1 MTDQLN
7 DHSGPRPDDIAIVGV
22 AGVFPGARDAATFWN
37 NIVDG
42 VDSIT
47 DSPAERWDPVFF
59 DPDAK
64 SADRFYTRRGGFV
77 DDVAT
82 FDPLTFG
89 IMPVAM
95 ESIEPD
101 QMLALAT
108 AAACLAD
115 AGDVHED
122 IDPER
127 VAVVLGRGGYLGDGI
142 ARLDQRVRTA
152 QQVVE
157 VLRSVVPGIT
167 EAELERVKEQFQD
180 SLGPERPEGAIG
192 LVPNLAASRVANRFD
207 FQGPAYTVDAACASS
222 LIAVEQACDLLRS
235 GRSDL
240 VLAGGVHHCHD
251 LTLWSVFSQ
260 LRALSP
266 SGGIRPFSEAADGV
280 LIGEGTG
287 IMALRRLADAQRDG
301 DRVYAVVRGTGVSS
315 DGKASSPMSPLSSGQ
330 VQAVEA
336 AWRAAGLNPADVGLI
351 EAHGTATPLG
361 DRTELATL
369 ATVFGDHDP
378 TSGSRSRAVLGSVKS
393 NIGHAMP
400 AAGAA
405 GMIKAALALHH
416 RVLPPTLHAEEPH
429 ADLDATR
436 FRLISKAEPWE
447 SDGERLAGVNAF
459 GFGGINAHV
468 VLSEA
473 PDATDATTPAG
484 GHHERS
490 SERTAGMT
498 ADTTPAGGHHE
509 RSSERT
515 SAMTSAVGQAYEPD
529 EEVVLL
535 AGRDADDL
543 LAQLDALTASGR
555 TATTAVPP
563 ANAGPARLAIVSP
576 NERRLTLARKVL
588 ARGTAFRGR
597 NDVWFDPSG
606 LLRDGEI
613 CFLFPGVEPEFNPQ
627 VDEVAA
633 LLGIPWTSTA
643 SPTDGV
649 QGQGIGITEVGHFLA
664 DALSA
669 VGVRPDQ
676 IAGHS
681 LGEWTG
687 HVVSGMIPFEHVHT
701 MLAGLKPGAME
712 FPDVVFVALGC
723 GVEAATEIIDGVSDA
738 HISHDNCPHQSIV
751 CAPQSSVPAV
761 LARAKERKVMAQE
774 MPFRSGFHSPLFAPY
789 VDGLLELFRT
799 LPMSPATVPLWSATT
814 LEPYP
819 DDQESIN
826 ALATRHLLEP
836 VRFRELTLKLY
847 ERGVRAFVQVGSG
860 SLNGFLDDTL
870 REHDVLTV
878 SALSAPGARV
888 AHSSV
893 GQLRRVAVALWSAG
907 RDVDL
912 APLGHGQRPDAESPR
927 EGVRPAPRGGMSVRM
942 GSPLIRDLTPLTG
955 ARAAVATSGR
965 HGERS
970 SQQPASM
977 TSPAVTPPSAAV
989 ASSGF
994 ASEFQAL
1001 VRDATLA
1008 AQEVTEAATRS
1019 VARHRER
1026 SPQQPAPRTSQAG
1039 AAQAGTPQQPAA
1051 VTSQPAPPAPTA
1063 AQVSQSSP
1071 LTPVANESET
1081 LLELSVAAQPWW
1093 GDHAFYPQPPGWEC
1107 LEDRFPLVPL
1117 TALIEM
1123 LADEA
1128 HKLLPGGVVV
1138 SVEQVRAFKWLAV
1151 EPAAAVTVRA
1161 TLDVEASAAAGEGTY
1176 LVKSSIEGHA
1186 RAVIRLAASHP
1197 EAPAPRATPVHGE
1210 IPRIWTVEEIYP
1222 GGHLFHGPAYQGIS
1236 SIEAFGTD
1244 GAAGHLET
1252 KPFPGSLLD
1261 NAGQIFGIWVAARAE
1276 KDRLVLPTSV
1286 DAFTFFGPHPE
1297 PGTQV
1302 RCVVNC
1308 TALEDTHV
1316 RADLELTVDG
1326 RVWCRIEG
1334 WEDRRFQSDDRLFTM
1349 LREPGDHLLA
1359 VPQAG
1364 GWQLVIEG
1372 WPDSASREVVMRRF
1386 LGQRER
1392 DLHLALNPRA
1402 QRTRLLGRIAVKDAV
1417 RARLFDAGHPAVW
1430 PVQVDVHNDEAGRPS
1445 VRLAGLAGDHVG
1457 STPGDLRV
1465 SLAHTLGGRGAP
1477 PVGIGVAIAADGVD
1491 VGIDLE
1497 RVTER
1502 ADTFASVAMT
1512 EAEQRLFAQVFGHLS
1527 GRDRDRELTRWWTA
1541 KEAVAKAAGTGLQ
1554 GRPRDF
1560 EVIDVR
1566 HPGSPLHSGHD
1577 GPDLQIRERWVATAS
1592 IHPPTTPSSTT
1603 QSSTAQPPAASVT
1616 STTHTASPDV
1626 AALEEY
1632 VVAWTDLDPRHG

>member
-1 MTDQLN
+1 MTGLRRSTD
-7 DHSGPRPDDIAIVGV
+7 SGPRPDDIAVVGV
-22 AGVFPGARDAATFWN
+22 AGIFPGARDAATFWRN
-37 NIVDG
+37 VVEG

-47 DSPAERWDPVFF
+47 DAPAERWDPVFF
-59 DPDAK
+59 DADAK

-82 FDPLTFG
+82 FDPLAFG
-89 IMPVAM
+89 VMPVAM
-95 ESIEPD
+95 ESTEPD
-101 QMLALAT
+101 QLLALSA

-115 AGDVHED
+115 AGDIHED
-122 IDPER
+122 IDPR
-127 VAVVLGRGGYLGDGI
+127 KVAVLIGRGGYLGDGI

-152 QQVVE
+152 QQIVE

-167 EAELERVKEQFQD
+167 ESQLGRVKEQFQD

-192 LVPNLAASRVANRFD
+192 LVPNLAASRIANRFD

-222 LIAVEQACDLLRS
+222 LIAVEQAADLLRS

-266 SGGIRPFSEAADGV
+266 SGGIRPFSDSADGV

-287 IMALRRLADAQRDG
+287 LMALRRLADAERDG
-301 DRVYAVVRGTGVSS
+301 DRVYAVIRGTGISS
-315 DGKASSPMSPLSSGQ
+315 DGRASSPMSPLTGGQ
-330 VQAVEA
+330 VQAVTA
-336 AWRAAGLNPADVGLI
+336 AWQAARLDPADVGLI

-361 DRTELATL
+361 DRTELETL
-369 ATVFGDHDP
+369 RTVFGAHDP
-378 TSGSRSRAVLGSVKS
+378 ARGSRAALGSVKS

-405 GMIKAALALHH
+405 GLIKAALALHH
-416 RVLPPTLHAEEPH
+416 RVLPPTLHAQDPH
-429 ADLDATR
+429 ADVETTR
-436 FRLISKAEPWE
+436 FRLLTEAEPWE

-473 PDATDATTPAG
+473 PGSASDGTPAG
-484 GHHERS
+484 RHHEGSPERTSVMTS
-490 SERTAGMT
+490 SER
-498 ADTTPAGGHHE
+498 PSYE
-509 RSSERT
+509 
-515 SAMTSAVGQAYEPD
+515 AV
-529 EEVVLL
+529 EEVLLL
-535 AGRDADDL
+535 AGSDAADL
-543 LAQLDALTASGR
+543 LAQLDALTESGR
-555 TATTAVPP
+555 TATTEVPS
-563 ANAGPARLAIVSP
+563 ADAGPARLAIVSP

-597 NDVWFDPSG
+597 NDVWFDPTG
-606 LLRDGEI
+606 LLRDAEV

-627 VDEVAA
+627 VDDLAE
-633 LLGIPWTSTA
+633 LLGIPWNPTT
-643 SPTDGV
+643 SPTEGV

-701 MLAGLKPGAME
+701 MLAGLQPGAME

-723 GVEAATEIIDGVSDA
+723 GVETAAEITAGVSDA

-751 CAPQSSVPAV
+751 CAPQSAVPEV
-761 LARAKERKVMAQE
+761 LARAKQHKVMAQE

-907 RDVDL
+907 HDVDL
-912 APLGHGQRPDAESPR
+912 APLGHGQQQVAESPR
-927 EGVRPAPRGGMSVRM
+927 EGVRPAARGGMSVRM
-942 GSPLIRDLTPLTG
+942 GSPLIRDLTPLDLAPRDLAPRDATPRG
-955 ARAAVATSGR
+955 VAPSAVA
-965 HGERS
+965 
-970 SQQPASM
+970 
-977 TSPAVTPPSAAV
+977 PAVAPLPAAPTLAGGTASA
-989 ASSGF
+989 F
-994 ASEFQAL
+994 ASEFQSL
-1001 VRDATLA
+1001 VQDATRA
-1008 AQEVTEAATRS
+1008 AQEVAEAAVHAAGRQS
-1019 VARHRER
+1019 ER
-1026 SPQQPAPRTSQAG
+1026 SPRQPEVMTSRPQAAPAPQAHAQQ
-1039 AAQAGTPQQPAA
+1039 AAPTPQ
-1051 VTSQPAPPAPTA
+1051 VTAPRPSAT
-1063 AQVSQSSP
+1063 
-1071 LTPVANESET
+1071 TPIASVSET
-1081 LLELSVAAQPWW
+1081 VLELSVAAQPWW
-1093 GDHAFYPQPPGWEC
+1093 GDHAFYPQPPGWDC

-1123 LADEA
+1123 LSEEA
-1128 HKLLPGGVVV
+1128 QKLLPGSVVV

-1151 EPAAAVTVRA
+1151 EPAVAVTVRA
-1161 TLDVEASAAAGEGTY
+1161 TLDVEASEAAGEGTY
-1176 LVKSSIEGHA
+1176 CVKASIDGHA
-1186 RAVIRLAASHP
+1186 RAVVRLSTSYPPAP
-1197 EAPAPRATPVHGE
+1197 EPRATPVHGE
-1210 IPRIWTVEEIYP
+1210 IPRIWTVEQIYP
-1222 GGHLFHGPAYQGIS
+1222 DGHLFHGPAYQGIT

-1261 NAGQIFGIWVAARAE
+1261 NAGQIFGIWVAAHAD

-1302 RCVVNC
+1302 KCVVNC

-1359 VPQAG
+1359 VPQPG
-1364 GWQLVIEG
+1364 GWHLVTEG

-1392 DLHLALNPRA
+1392 DLHLTLNPRA

-1417 RARLFDAGHPAVW
+1417 RDRLFDAGNPAVW
-1430 PVQVDVHNDEAGRPS
+1430 PVQVDVHNDDAGRPS
-1445 VRLAGLAGDHVG
+1445 VRLADIGG
-1457 STPGDLRV
+1457 STPRDLRV

-1502 ADTFASVAMT
+1502 TDTFAGVAMT
-1512 EAEQRLFAQVFGHLS
+1512 PVEQTLFGQVFGHLA

-1560 EVIDVR
+1560 QVTAVR
-1566 HPGSPLHSGHD
+1566 LPGTTEHSGHD
-1577 GPDLQIRERWVATAS
+1577 GPDLQVHDRWVATTS
-1592 IHPPTTPSSTT
+1592 IHPLST
-1603 QSSTAQPPAASVT
+1603 QPH
-1616 STTHTASPDV
+1616 STTHTASTDA